1 VQHVKNN
8 NKEEAVWLDSE
19 LSGLINDW
27 QTILKGKI
35 TKIKLQ

>member
-8 NKEEAVWLDSE
+8 NKEEAVWFDSE

-27 QTILKGKI
+27 STILKGKI
-35 TKIKLQ
+35 IIIK